1 MIYLSLALRN
11 AAYTGSPSMAYVNQ
25 GTIVDAERVLPM
37 TPDGLW
43 IKITTDCIRRL
54 FGTAIGYI
62 ENDRINPNTLNS
74 PPLQAAF
81 LLVNKKNCTLCAI
94 PKSCYLF
101 KSLLTSRISLI
112 LISILEY
119 NHNVFSAA
127 SLQSNVVG
135 ALPGGQLYAVD
146 KVIQNEQGGYIDLS

>member
-1 MIYLSLALRN
+1 MIYLSIALRN

-81 LLVNKKNCTLCAI
+81 LLVNKKNYTPYAI

-101 KSLLTSRISLI
+101 KSK
-112 LISILEY
+112 ED

-146 KVIQNEQGGYIDLS
+146 KVIQNEQGGYIDLP